1 MAEFVHQ
8 GKGRW
13 LKIVTPGVVS
23 AIPVKNTTDAKT
35 FSSDSV
41 QWDTGSMVT
50 CISERLVAELQLRK
64 TGITT
69 ISGIENKP
77 RRANTYLV
85 NLEFPNGVGM
95 RYVEVVEAPMP
106 LVDILVGMDV
116 ISECDFHYSIAEGKS
131 SVRISTVLG

>member
-1 MAEFVHQ
+1 MAEFVQQ

-13 LKIVTPGVVS
+13 LKIVTPGIVS
-23 AIPVKNTTDAKT
+23 AIPTRHTISVKT
-35 FSSDSV
+35 FSSDRV
-41 QWDTGSMVT
+41 QWDTASMVT

-64 TGITT
+64 TEITT

>member
-13 LKIVTPGVVS
+13 LKITTPGIVS
-23 AIPVKNTTDAKT
+23 AIPVKGNAEYRR
-35 FSSDSV
+35 FASESV

-50 CISERLVAELQLRK
+50 CISERLVAQLQLRK

-106 LVDILVGMDV
+106 LMDILVGMDV
-116 ISECDFHYSIAEGKS
+116 ISECNFHYTIAEGKS
-131 SVRISTVLG
+131 CISISTVD